1 MEWRWKISRKI
12 VDGARDIPHIVCM
25 KEFNEA
31 NKAHAEAERLYL
43 KVINN
48 NIDKAGSCRKLARLL
63 RMAES
68 TVRTTAQIGGYLS
81 RRKLAHAIMKAVG
94 K

>member
-1 MEWRWKISRKI
+1 MRKNTRKT
-12 VDGARDIPHIVCM
+12 VDDMRDISHIDCM
-25 KEFNEA
+25 KELQEA
-31 NKAHAEAERLYL
+31 DKAHADAERLYL

-48 NIDKAGSCRKLARLL
+48 HIDKAGSCLKLARRLKL
-63 RMAES
+63 AES
-68 TVRTTAQIGGYLS
+68 TLRTTAQIGGYLS

>member
-1 MEWRWKISRKI
+1 MVRNKSRKI
-12 VDGARDIPHIVCM
+12 VDASRYVSHIDCM

-31 NKAHAEAERLYL
+31 NKAHDEAERLYL

-48 NIDKAGSCRKLARLL
+48 HIDKAGSCMKLARLL
-63 RMAES
+63 KLPES
-68 TVRTTAQIGGYLS
+68 TLRTTAKIGGYLS